1 MESQHPGISVLGMR
15 NLGGDLDLP
24 CPFSWLRNGGPLRGQ
39 RGSDHSEQS
48 RDLSVGFLLLGQPA
62 RISLVQQSPQ
72 DTGLHLAH
80 AWLMPGS
87 CLALGTQ
94 TWTCRSLCLGAVTVR
109 DGWKMGVETSDRVW
123 DGVCLGPERRGLA
136 RLHGG
141 GDVQAM
147 SVLACGCI

>member
-1 MESQHPGISVLGMR
+1 MR

-87 CLALGTQ
+87 RDPDLDLPK
-94 TWTCRSLCLGAVTVR
+94 SLPGGSHSQGWVE
-109 DGWKMGVETSDRVW
+109 DG
-123 DGVCLGPERRGLA
+123 C
-136 RLHGG
+136 
-141 GDVQAM
+141 GDQ
-147 SVLACGCI
+147 